1 MDIAYHVISITRA
14 SELKNA
20 DLRAVTRNSFLFPLV
35 KFCIRGTFN
44 HPVCALANENVI
56 TQRWNSQQKAW
67 ILTQVY
73 MT

>member
-14 SELKNA
+14 SELKKA
-20 DLRAVTRNSFLFPLV
+20 DLRAVTRYSFLFSLV

-56 TQRWNSQQKAW
+56 AQR
-67 ILTQVY
+67 
-73 MT
+73 

>member
-56 TQRWNSQQKAW
+56 TQR
-67 ILTQVY
+67 
-73 MT
+73 